1 MTSSSLCRALAFGVL
16 IALAPGA
23 AAQVADTQPIK
34 IEAPKPK
41 TEKFKGEVLVVTR
54 VAITVRDREN
64 KNLVRTFNYD
74 KKLAEKIN
82 KHFDENNTYQHG
94 DRVEIKYVVGTDE
107 AKKIK
112 GKRGQNRQ

>member
-1 MTSSSLCRALAFGVL
+1 MGIFLAFV
-16 IALAPGA
+16 PGA
-23 AAQVADTQPIK
+23 AAQVADSQPIK
-34 IEAPKPK
+34 IETPKPK
-41 TEKFKGEVLVVTR
+41 TDKFKGEVLVVTR
-54 VAITVRDREN
+54 VAITVRDRDN

-74 KKLAEKIN
+74 EKLAEKIK

-94 DRVEIKYVVGTDE
+94 DRVEIKYIVGTDE